1 MAKAKIAP
9 SRRRTY
15 SIMANSGFGKMILIF
30 PMEGYQIE
38 VVVPQ
43 ACIRKDT
50 GQLKKQITK
59 YLAELTRE
67 NIQNLEKKGVEC
79 YVHPD
84 QHA

>member
-15 SIMANSGFGKMILIF
+15 SIMSNSGFGKMRITI

-50 GQLKKQITK
+50 GQIKKQIVK
-59 YLAELTRE
+59 HLAELTRE
-67 NIQNLEKKGVEC
+67 NLLALEEKGVRC
-79 YVHPD
+79 YVHPN
-84 QHA
+84 QRA